1 MSMSSSRPADPALR
15 AALASG
21 LQADSPGAARTLCCH
36 LPEGRASRPQPSQ
49 YRPSRGKQGLLPPHT
64 HPPRLPGPSPGLAP
78 PCQAGLCPLLG
89 TRCCDFGSHISALPL
104 DGASQGQNPHWPP
117 CAHSSVSHQS
127 FVGRRSP
134 VSPQGQSWVRD
145 PRGPSSPCGS
155 CVPAQQGLGTGAVPP
170 NGFRVQV
177 GGRRPPCPPSS
188 PFDPGL
194 ACLSPLA

>member
-117 CAHSSVSHQS
+117 LCTLIRVTPVVRGQTLTGLSS
-127 FVGRRSP
+127 GP
-134 VSPQGQSWVRD
+134 VLGQRPQGPFLPLWILCPRTARPGHGGSATQWV
-145 PRGPSSPCGS
+145 P
-155 CVPAQQGLGTGAVPP
+155 GTG
-170 NGFRVQV
+170 
-177 GGRRPPCPPSS
+177 GRQETSLPTLQPI
-188 PFDPGL
+188 
-194 ACLSPLA
+194 